1 MVVQPETVVL
11 GQHRDMIIAYD
22 QSSKAHLTSAKG
34 GPNIN
39 DYKSIGRVYHG
50 HAHSVDRSHIE
61 LDLGVHKVMKT
72 TTYSIGKKGLDAP
85 NEKLSSNQG
94 EFTTK
99 VHADEEPPQVDKNSR
114 RCDPTNPNR
123 VMTIG
128 FGHGAEKGT
137 KEEATSHRSK
147 TYYNHYF

>member
-34 GPNIN
+34 GPNVN

-85 NEKLSSNQG
+85 NEKLS
-94 EFTTK
+94 
-99 VHADEEPPQVDKNSR
+99 
-114 RCDPTNPNR
+114 
-123 VMTIG
+123 
-128 FGHGAEKGT
+128 
-137 KEEATSHRSK
+137 
-147 TYYNHYF
+147 